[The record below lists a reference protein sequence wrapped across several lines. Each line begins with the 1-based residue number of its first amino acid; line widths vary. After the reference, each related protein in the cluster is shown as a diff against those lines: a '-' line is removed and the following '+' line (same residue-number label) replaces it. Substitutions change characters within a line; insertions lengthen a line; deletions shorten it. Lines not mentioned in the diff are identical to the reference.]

1 LPLRGRSR
9 NANRRDARHIPSQ
22 RHRSHTKEKRHQ
34 IALQIGATAPEAET
48 TEGPIRFH
56 DWTGDSWAVPSS
68 HPSDR
73 QTLQSTA
80 SL

>member
-1 LPLRGRSR
+1 VPR
-9 NANRRDARHIPSQ
+9 NANRRDTRHIPSQ

-34 IALQIGATAPEAET
+34 IALQIGATAPDFEAET

-56 DWTGDSWAVPSS
+56 DWIGDSWAVLFL
-68 HPSDR
+68 HPRDR
-73 QTLQSTA
+73 QTLLSTA